1 MFVFFSLSPFTY
13 MLIGDFWRHKSHDV
27 NVIQIFFLVL
37 ATPVLADGVLLAAAS
52 FAAAF
57 FACFCDDWVFLASI
71 FITEITRVFVVVVVV
86 DFCCCCC
93 CFGLD
98 WFDLDETIDDDE
110 TDEATADLL
119 FDLFAVAGFCC
130 DVCED
135 DFLAAASRADFMLSV
150 MFDDDDDDD
159 DDVVVVVVELLSL
172 LLFGPRAG
180 NSSVSSLKSHFLF
193 DACFDD
199 DSEARWLRRDFEW
212 RRLLPRLCSLII
224 NARVLI

>member
-1 MFVFFSLSPFTY
+1 M
-13 MLIGDFWRHKSHDV
+13 
-27 NVIQIFFLVL
+27 VL

-57 FACFCDDWVFLASI
+57 FACFWDDWVFLASI
-71 FITEITRVFVVVVVV
+71 FITDTTRVFVVVVVV

-93 CFGLD
+93 FGLD
-98 WFDLDETIDDDE
+98 GFDFDETIDDDE

-119 FDLFAVAGFCC
+119 FDLFAAGFCC

-150 MFDDDDDDD
+150 MFDDDD
-159 DDVVVVVVELLSL
+159 VVELLS

-180 NSSVSSLKSHFLF
+180 NSSVSSLKSHFLL

-199 DSEARWLRRDFEW
+199 DSEARWLRRDFE
-212 RRLLPRLCSLII
+212 
-224 NARVLI
+224 

>member
-1 MFVFFSLSPFTY
+1 MWF
-13 MLIGDFWRHKSHDV
+13 FWRHKSHDV
-27 NVIQIFFLVL
+27 NVFFFQIFFLVL
-37 ATPVLADGVLLAAAS
+37 ATPVLADEVLLAAAS

-57 FACFCDDWVFLASI
+57 FACFWDDWVFLASI
-71 FITEITRVFVVVVVV
+71 FITDITRVFVVVVV

-98 WFDLDETIDDDE
+98 WFDFDETIDDDE

-119 FDLFAVAGFCC
+119 FDLFAAAGFCC

-150 MFDDDDDDD
+150 MFDDNG
-159 DDVVVVVVELLSL
+159 VVELLS

-180 NSSVSSLKSHFLF
+180 NSSVSSLKSHFLL
-193 DACFDD
+193 DACFED
-199 DSEARWLRRDFEW
+199 DSEARWFRRDFEW
-212 RRLLPRLCSLII
+212 RRLLPRLCSLM
-224 NARVLI
+224 NTKVL